1 MLRITD
7 LRCSVRRAKVFEI
20 FCREQLLTN
29 MSLRELTQTERHK
42 AMSQLFKKLSEE
54 QLLALKQQ
62 ASIEQLRQE
71 ALERAAAYFKPLTTY
86 ELFAREQKDN
96 PALTGA
102 SPREKEVK
110 LLQIYESLP
119 ENARKAI
126 EMRTEQYNNAH
137 SMKTA
142 TPALPVIPVRK
153 KPAAPASGSS
163 SKKKKKASKSR
174 RTACRKSAEGGAM
187 DEATEASSDGSLA
200 VTKRAVKRVVGSPYA
215 VFVKEHMASLHHLA
229 PKERM
234 RVIGERWRSLTKEE
248 RQLRLEAGKVK
259 LAEAL
264 AAKAQ
269 AAETAESKSPQTSRG
284 VATAASSSPS
294 APPTNAADS
303 ASTQAASTSTSSLP
317 QQSPTPPAGV
327 NSSAAV
333 AASPRPPLTSQPTA
347 F

>member
-1 MLRITD
+1 
-7 LRCSVRRAKVFEI
+7 
-20 FCREQLLTN
+20 
-29 MSLRELTQTERHK
+29 
-42 AMSQLFKKLSEE
+42 MSQLFKRLSEE

-71 ALERAAAYFKPLTTY
+71 ALQRAAAYFKSLTTY

-126 EMRTEQYNNAH
+126 EMRTEQYNKAH
-137 SMKTA
+137 SMKLA

-153 KPAAPASGSS
+153 KRAAHASDSS
-163 SKKKKKASKSR
+163 SKTKKKKAPKSPSK
-174 RTACRKSAEGGAM
+174 AHRKLAKGAEM
-187 DEATEASSDGSLA
+187 EEAAEASADGSLA
-200 VTKRAVKRVVGSPYA
+200 AKKRTAKRSVGSPYS

-259 LAEAL
+259 LAEEL
-264 AAKAQ
+264 AENAR
-269 AAETAESKSPQTSRG
+269 AEETPESKSPQTLNE
-284 VATAASSSPS
+284 VATAASSSPA
-294 APPTNAADS
+294 APPTNTADS
-303 ASTQAASTSTSSLP
+303 TSTQAASTSTNSVP
-317 QQSPTPPAGV
+317 QQPLTPPAGV
-327 NSSAAV
+327 NSSTAV
-333 AASPRPPLTSQPTA
+333 AASPRPPLASQPIT